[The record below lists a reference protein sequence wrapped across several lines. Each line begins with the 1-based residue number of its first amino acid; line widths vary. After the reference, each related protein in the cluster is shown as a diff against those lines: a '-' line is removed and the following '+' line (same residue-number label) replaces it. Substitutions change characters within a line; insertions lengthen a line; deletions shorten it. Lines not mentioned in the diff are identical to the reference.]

1 MIASPSEL
9 EILPD
14 AGDSLK
20 QTKRF
25 QLEYVEFVRMA
36 EKRQQWGQAH
46 VVTICENLVE
56 SRKALFGPPQILES
70 GLHQLEFAEIQNI
83 AQKIDYLTDPEKS
96 LVWASLAFAFKAH
109 ALQQRK
115 TGAPYSVH
123 ICAVVQTLASQKL
136 DVITLA
142 AGALHDTVEDCT
154 SVSDRAAFI
163 ALLRTVFGDSV
174 VEPVNFVT
182 KIQDVRKLHVQKGDE
197 TEWINHLYATI
208 EMVPRA
214 DKTAA
219 ELIDELYRL
228 QLITSLMLRKNPE
241 TQQSPTISNYELS
254 ALRALMVKLADRL
267 HNMQTLGSM
276 SPESKE
282 KNSRETREIYVRLAQ
297 KFGLWD
303 LATELAD
310 LSTQYLSTKAEVS
323 LLPQYQALAEKL
335 KSVPLPQEELVE
347 FLLPG
352 LPEQHQIKTQLIIP
366 SAAAMLA
373 VGEPFVTLDMAVP
386 AQSLE
391 QVVLAVT
398 ERLKTHFGRMK
409 RFSFSELETVMEL
422 IKSKTL
428 ATYSFFVPAPF
439 ELDLAV
445 KQLRISISSET
456 TSAQENTSI
465 LPLLQPEADAGMKQQ
480 ATHKWLAIQETAV
493 QYREKFSK
501 LFKTF
506 TSAELLLSLT
516 QRVPVGMML
525 VMGAPPAKKSGEPR
539 PRVPWLVAQSSTI
552 AEYIQSIVS
561 LRHKKIKSV
570 TVNGVSVEDFTIPLL
585 PFDEVTITAT

>member
-1 MIASPSEL
+1 MITSPSQL

-14 AGDSLK
+14 TGDSLK

-25 QLEYVEFVRMA
+25 HLEYVEFMRMA

-56 SRKALFGPPQILES
+56 SRKALFGPEQILES
-70 GLHQLEFAEIQNI
+70 GLHQLEFAEIQKI
-83 AQKIDYLTDPEKS
+83 AQKIEYLSDPEKS
-96 LVWASLAFAFKAH
+96 LVWASVAFAFKAH

-136 DVITLA
+136 DAVTLA

-154 SVSDRAAFI
+154 SVNDRAAFI
-163 ALLRTVFGDSV
+163 TLLRTVFGDSV

-214 DKTAA
+214 DKTAS

-241 TQQSPTISNYELS
+241 TQQSPIISSYERS
-254 ALRALMVKLADRL
+254 ALRALLVKLADRL
-267 HNMQTLGSM
+267 HNMQTLGTM

-303 LATELAD
+303 LATQLAD
-310 LSTQYLSTKAEVS
+310 LSTLYLATKAEVS
-323 LLPQYQALAEKL
+323 LLPQYQALVEKL
-335 KSVPLPQEELVE
+335 KNAPPPQQELRE

-352 LPEQHQIKTQLIIP
+352 LSAQPQIKTQLIIP

-373 VGEPFVTLDMAVP
+373 AGEPFVTLDMAVP
-386 AQSLE
+386 AHSLE
-391 QVVLAVT
+391 QVARVVT
-398 ERLKTHFGRMK
+398 EQIKTHFGHMK

-428 ATYSFFVPAPF
+428 ATYSFFVPTPA
-439 ELDLAV
+439 ELDSAV

-465 LPLLQPEADAGMKQQ
+465 LSLLQPEADAGMKQQ
-480 ATHKWLAIQETAV
+480 ATHKWLEIQATAA
-493 QYREKFSK
+493 QHREKFSK

-506 TSAELLLSLT
+506 TSAELLLALT

-525 VMGAPPAKKSGEPR
+525 VIGAPPVTRAGVER
-539 PRVPWLVAQSSTI
+539 PKVPWLLPQTSTI
-552 AEYIQSIVS
+552 AEYIQSISS
-561 LRHKKIKSV
+561 LKHKKIKGV
-570 TVNGVSVEDFTIPLL
+570 MVNGIQVTDYSVSLM
-585 PFDEVTITAT
+585 PFDEVTVTPE